1 MEITIDY
8 TPTPKQEMFHHS
20 RAKECL
26 FGGAAGGGKSKA
38 TVMDA
43 LFRCLQY
50 PGTTA
55 YIFRRTYR
63 ELEDSIIK
71 EAILSYPKEIAT
83 YNSGRHEHKLING
96 SMILYRHCENL
107 MDAYTYKGMEIQWLY
122 FDELTTFSYDVYTF
136 LKSRLRAKKELG
148 VRPCVRCT
156 SNPGDIGHAWVKA
169 RFVDSGPYM
178 SIVRHEFFSKTEN
191 KTKHTTTQYIPAF
204 VTENPYIGKEYID
217 ELEQKPEALRR
228 ALLFGEWDA
237 FEGQVFIEWADKPEH
252 YVDGI
257 GTHVIEPFEIPYS
270 WPRYTSF
277 DFGYS
282 KPFSVGW
289 WAMRPDG
296 CLIRYREWYGC
307 TGTPNEGLKIT
318 PEQIALG
325 IVEKE
330 AEERREGIGFIRYAD
345 PAIFDASTGESVA
358 DKMRLKGVTWQKA
371 DHARI
376 AGKMQM
382 HERLRIEEET
392 GRPRLQ
398 VFTTCKDFIR
408 TIPALS
414 YSLSKPE
421 DVDSEGED
429 HIYDEC
435 RYLLMAH
442 PVPRRDPEAQKYKE
456 FSPYE
461 KAGR

>member
-1 MEITIDY
+1 MEIKIDY
-8 TPTPKQEMFHHS
+8 TPTPKQLMFHHS
-20 RAKECL
+20 TAKECL

-71 EAILSYPKEIAT
+71 EAMASYPAEIAT
-83 YNSGRHEHKLING
+83 YNTGRHEHKLING
-96 SMILYRHCENL
+96 SKILYRHCENM
-107 MDAYTYKGMEIQWLY
+107 MDAFSYKGMEIQWLY

-136 LKSRLRAKKELG
+136 LRSRLRAKKSLG
-148 VRPCVRCT
+148 VKPCVRCT

-169 RFVDSGPYM
+169 RFVDSGPYT

-191 KTKHTTTQYIPAF
+191 KTKYTTTQYIPAF
-204 VTENPYIGKEYID
+204 VTENPHISQEYID

-237 FEGQVFIEWADKPEH
+237 FEGQVFTEWTDKPEH
-252 YVDGI
+252 YRDGI
-257 GTHVIEPFEIPYS
+257 GTHVIEPFDIPLS
-270 WPRYTSF
+270 WARYCSF
-277 DFGYS
+277 DFGFS

-289 WAMRPDG
+289 WALRPDG

-307 TGTPNEGLKIT
+307 NGTPNQGLKLSVK
-318 PEQIALG
+318 QIAAG
-325 IVEKE
+325 ILEREREE
-330 AEERREGIGFIRYAD
+330 ALDGVVFSRYAD
-345 PAIFDASTGESVA
+345 PSIVDSSRGVSVC
-358 DKMRLKGVTWQKA
+358 DQMREAGVNFLPA
-371 DHARI
+371 DHTRI
-376 AGKMQM
+376 SGKMQF
-382 HERLRIEEET
+382 HERLRFGDD
-392 GRPRLQ
+392 GRPRMQ
-398 VFTTCKDFIR
+398 VFSTCKDFIR

-414 YSLSKPE
+414 YSLTKPE
-421 DVDSEGED
+421 DIDSDGED
-429 HIYDEC
+429 HQYDEA
-435 RYLLMAH
+435 RYLFQMN
-442 PVPRRDPEAQKYKE
+442 PIPRREAEQKPVKA